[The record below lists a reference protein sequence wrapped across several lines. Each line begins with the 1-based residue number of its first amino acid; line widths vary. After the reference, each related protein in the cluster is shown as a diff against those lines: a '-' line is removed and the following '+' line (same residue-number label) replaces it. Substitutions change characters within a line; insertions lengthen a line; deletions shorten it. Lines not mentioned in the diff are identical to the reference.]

1 MYQVRNLDK
10 LKKGR
15 LPVCTTCVPG
25 TCKAERKI
33 ERTLPYT
40 TYLYYTLYF
49 VHVILDSYRSGP
61 RSTAV
66 L

>member
-40 TYLYYTLYF
+40 TYYTL
-49 VHVILDSYRSGP
+49 ILDSYRSGP